1 MTTED
6 PLTIPALNLFGTL
19 FAAASALAGL
29 VPGQNPIAAQS
40 VATAPITAAAHP
52 TLAPLPF
59 FVPAAQVVQLARPEL
74 APIAQAA
81 EAHNAEAPSVEIASP
96 PAPDLETVAASLPAP
111 RNAQEAFIF
120 KVVPGAQQSQ
130 RATGVP
136 TSVTIAQA
144 ILESEW
150 GRSYLAR
157 EANNLFGVKAITK
170 PGPAGVVTIDAWE
183 VENGVNVTRQGEP
196 FRKYNSVAES
206 IADHGRFF
214 IENRRYG
221 EALLTKDDPREF
233 ARRIAAAGYATDPE
247 YAPKLIGL
255 MDRYNLYRWDVV

>member
-1 MTTED
+1 VQTED
-6 PLTIPALNLFGTL
+6 PLAFPTLSFLGTL
-19 FAAASALAGL
+19 FAALASLFPA
-29 VPGQNPIAAQS
+29 QNPIATQS
-40 VATAPITAAAHP
+40 VAPASIAAPAHP
-52 TLAPLPF
+52 TLA
-59 FVPAAQVVQLARPEL
+59 AQPVNVNAPQLARPAL
-74 APIAQAA
+74 APVAQTADAA
-81 EAHNAEAPSVEIASP
+81 PSAAVPVEAPSVAPAP
-96 PAPDLETVAASLPAP
+96 PSAPDLETIAVSLPAP
-111 RNAQEAFIF
+111 RNAQETFIF

-157 EANNLFGVKAITK
+157 EANNLFGVKALTK

-183 VENGVNVTRQGEP
+183 VENGVNVTRKGEP

-206 IADHGRFF
+206 IADHGMFF
-214 IENRRYG
+214 IENRRYR
-221 EALLTKDDPREF
+221 EALLAKDDPKEF
-233 ARRIAAAGYATDPE
+233 ARRIAAAGYATDPG

-255 MDRYNLYRWDVV
+255 MDRYDLYRWDVA